1 MDCLETIHTRRS
13 VRQFT
18 ETDITDSEMETLFR
32 AAMAAPSAGN
42 QQSWRFVVV
51 RDPEL
56 RAQLAEATPYSSPVG
71 RAPVGLVVLGDTTAE
86 KHPGYWVQDCSAAV
100 ENLLIAAHGVG
111 LGGVWIGV
119 HPVEERERAVAAIVK
134 APEGFRAFCMVA
146 LGRPVSPGPVVDRY
160 DADKIR
166 LNHWS

>member
-13 VRQFT
+13 VRKYT
-18 ETDITDSEMETLFR
+18 NADITGLELESLLR

-42 QQSWRFVVV
+42 QQPWRFVVV
-51 RDPEL
+51 RDKEVL
-56 RAQLAEATPYSSPVG
+56 GQLAEATPYSSPMG
-71 RAPVGLVVLGDTTAE
+71 RAPVGLIVLGDTTAE

-100 ENLLIAAHGVG
+100 ENLLIAAHCTG

-119 HPVEERERAVAAIVK
+119 HPQPEREAAVAAIVK
-134 APEGFRAFCMVA
+134 APEGLRPLCMVA
-146 LGRPVSPGPVVDRY
+146 LGRPESPGPVVDRY

-166 LNHWS
+166 LNHWT